1 MINATKGANL
11 LTHIFKFITSKW
23 GKWITLTTWLIGSII
38 LIMAAPVLKES
49 TQATDWL
56 PNSAESTKAFNI
68 SVEQFP
74 QPGLPV
80 IIVIRNTNG
89 LSASDYTQARNI
101 DTWLKTNKENLGLQN
116 IVSLF
121 NTPEARN
128 ELLSPDESTMTII
141 VNVSGT
147 PTEDKFQDS
156 VQDIRDYVSQFRTDR
171 LKLETGGPAGMYLDV
186 ITVFTQIDGLLLI
199 VTILLVLVLLLLIYR
214 SPIVAIVPLLCVGLV
229 MQVSLSIIAFISES
243 SSFLVVNGQSRGVM
257 TVVLFGSGTDYCL
270 FIASRF
276 KEELKRSPSSLEAMR
291 NTMRGIG
298 GAVASAG
305 ATIII
310 ASAILLIAD
319 LKSYQSMGP
328 VIGIAIVIMTVASLT
343 LVPAILTVLGPKA
356 FWPFTPKVNTNTES
370 EQTTIYGRIGNI
382 VLKKPIFTL
391 LATSGVL
398 GIFIFGII
406 GSEKSFDQLD
416 SLPQN
421 TESVRSFELLRQGFS
436 PGLLSPTNVYIDIK
450 EQNHLDSEVAA
461 ELDLI
466 ALTILEDEL
475 VLDVSYFGRPFG
487 FNSKI
492 DNKYVLEAY
501 GTNFNELQ
509 PIIQRSQKFSSFN
522 QNMLRYDVV
531 LNINPYSNE
540 ALDFIPKLRNNL
552 SEALDNSS
560 LIEPNIYVGGE
571 TAEAYDTRTAANRDT
586 YLVLP
591 LILLAIGIVLVIL
604 LKSLVAPLY
613 LLMTIIFTYFSTLGL
628 SIFIFKNIFGQDTI
642 TPGLAFF
649 LFIFLNALGVDYNIY
664 LMSRLKEESEKS
676 HLDTA
681 VLKTLALTGGVIT
694 SAGLILAGTFSA
706 LMSLPLQDL
715 FQLGFAVA
723 IGVLMDTFITRTL
736 IVPSLVKLLGKWN
749 WWPTRQSQNLQFK

>member
-1 MINATKGANL
+1 M
-11 LTHIFKFITSKW
+11 LTSLFTFITSKP
-23 GKWITLTTWLIGSII
+23 GKWITVTTWLLGSVL

-68 SVEQFP
+68 SVEEFP

-80 IIVIRNTNG
+80 IIVLRNPNG
-89 LSASDYTQARNI
+89 LSARDYTDAKNI
-101 DTWLKTNKENLGLQN
+101 DKWLDTNKGELGIQN
-116 IVSLF
+116 VVSLF
-121 NTPEARN
+121 NTPQAQN
-128 ELLSPDESTMTII
+128 ELLSPDETTMTII
-141 VNVSGT
+141 VNVSGV
-147 PTEDKFQDS
+147 PTEDTFQSS
-156 VQDIRDYVSQFRTDR
+156 VKEIRNYASQFRSDR
-171 LKLETGGPAGMYLDV
+171 LKLETGGPAGMYLDI
-186 ITVFTQIDGLLLI
+186 ITVFEQIDGLLLI
-199 VTILLVLVLLLLIYR
+199 VTIILVLILLLVIYR

-229 MQVSLSIIAFISES
+229 MQLSLSIIAFISEN

-276 KEELKRSPSSLEAMR
+276 KEELKRTSSSLDAMR
-291 NTMRGIG
+291 NTMKGIG

-343 LVPAILTVLGPKA
+343 LVPAILTILGAKA
-356 FWPFTPKVNTNTES
+356 FWPFTPKINTNTQS
-370 EQTTIYGRIGNI
+370 DQTTIYGKIGNI

-391 LATSGVL
+391 LATVGAL
-398 GIFIFGII
+398 GIFIFGIV

-436 PGLLSPTNVYIDIK
+436 PGLLSPTNVYIDINK
-450 EQNHLDSEVAA
+450 QNHLNPEIVS

-466 ALTILEDEL
+466 ALAILENEL
-475 VLDVSYFGRPFG
+475 VDDVSYFGRPFG
-487 FNSKI
+487 FNSPI
-492 DNKYVLEAY
+492 DTDVVLKAY
-501 GTNFNELQ
+501 QTDGPDLQ
-509 PIIQRSQKFSSFN
+509 PIVERSQKFTSFD
-522 QNMLRYDVV
+522 QNLLKYEVT
-531 LNINPYSNE
+531 LNINPYSTE
-540 ALDFIPKLRNNL
+540 ALDFIPKLRNTL
-552 SEALDNSS
+552 SQSLNSSS
-560 LIEPNIYVGGE
+560 LIQPRSFVGGE
-571 TAEAYDTRTAANRDT
+571 TAEAYDTRTAADRDT

-591 LILLAIGIVLVIL
+591 LILIAIGIVLVIL

-628 SIFIFKNIFGQDTI
+628 SIFIFKHIFNQDTV

-664 LMSRLKEESEKS
+664 LMSRLKEESAKLP
-676 HLDTA
+676 LDIA
-681 VLKTLALTGGVIT
+681 VLKTLALTGGVIP

-736 IVPSLVKLLGKWN
+736 IVPSLVKLLGRWN
-749 WWPTRQSQNLQFK
+749 WRPSKQVNNI

>member
-1 MINATKGANL
+1 MLTNL
-11 LTHIFKFITSKW
+11 FTFITSKS
-23 GKWITLTTWLIGSII
+23 GKWITVTTWLLGSIL
-38 LIMAAPVLKES
+38 LIMAAPALKES
-49 TQATDWL
+49 TQPTDWL

-68 SVEQFP
+68 SVEEFP
-74 QPGLPV
+74 QPGLPI
-80 IIVIRNTNG
+80 IIVIRNSNG

-101 DTWLKTNKENLGLQN
+101 DTWLETNKGNLGIQN
-116 IVSLF
+116 VVSLF
-121 NTPEARN
+121 NTPQAQN

-141 VNVSGT
+141 VNVSGV
-147 PTEDKFQDS
+147 PTEDKFQSS
-156 VQDIRDYVSQFRTDR
+156 VKEIRNYVSQFRSER
-171 LKLETGGPAGMYLDV
+171 LKLETGGPAGMYLDI
-186 ITVFTQIDGLLLI
+186 ITVFEQIDGLLLI
-199 VTILLVLVLLLLIYR
+199 VTIILVLVLLLVIYR

-229 MQVSLSIIAFISES
+229 MQLSLSIIAFISEN

-276 KEELKRSPSSLEAMR
+276 KEELKRTSSSIDAMR
-291 NTMRGIG
+291 NTMKGIG

-343 LVPAILTVLGPKA
+343 LVPAILTILGAKA
-356 FWPFTPKVNTNTES
+356 FWPFTPKINTGTQS
-370 EQTTIYGRIGNI
+370 EQNTIYGKIGNI

-391 LATSGVL
+391 LATGGAL
-398 GIFIFGII
+398 GIFIFGIV

-436 PGLLSPTNVYIDIK
+436 PGLLSPTNVYIDINK
-450 EQNHLDSEVAA
+450 QNHLNPETAS

-466 ALTILEDEL
+466 ALAILEDEL
-475 VLDVSYFGRPFG
+475 VSDVSYFGRPFG
-487 FNSKI
+487 FNSPI
-492 DNKYVLEAY
+492 DTNVVLEAY
-501 GTNFNELQ
+501 QTNVTDLQ
-509 PIIQRSQKFSSFN
+509 PILERSQKLTSFN
-522 QNMLRYDVV
+522 QNMLKYEVV
-531 LNINPYSNE
+531 LNINPYSTE
-540 ALDFIPKLRNNL
+540 ALDFIPRLRNTL
-552 SEALDNSS
+552 SKSLVSSS
-560 LIEPNIYVGGE
+560 LIEPKSFVGGE
-571 TAEAYDTRTAANRDT
+571 TAEAYDTRTAADRDT

-591 LILLAIGIVLVIL
+591 LILIAIGIVLVIL

-613 LLMTIIFTYFSTLGL
+613 LLMTIIFTYFSTLGI
-628 SIFIFKNIFGQDTI
+628 SIFIFKHIFNQDTV
-642 TPGLAFF
+642 TSGLAFF

-664 LMSRLKEESEKS
+664 LMSRLKEESVKLP
-676 HLDTA
+676 LDSA
-681 VLKTLALTGGVIT
+681 ILKTLALTGGVIT

-736 IVPSLVKLLGKWN
+736 IVPSLVKLLGQWN
-749 WWPTRQSQNLQFK
+749 WWPSKQTNNIDSISKV

>member
-1 MINATKGANL
+1 MLTNL
-11 LTHIFKFITSKW
+11 FTSITSKY
-23 GKWITLTTWLIGSII
+23 GKWITVVTWLVVSVL
-38 LIMAAPVLKES
+38 LITSAPTLKES

-56 PNSAESTKAFNI
+56 PNSAESTQAFNI
-68 SVEQFP
+68 SIEEFP
-74 QPGLPV
+74 QPGLPI
-80 IIVIRNTNG
+80 IIVIRNDNG
-89 LSASDYTQARNI
+89 LSASDYTQTRNI
-101 DTWLKTNKENLGLQN
+101 DTWLENNKERLGVQN

-121 NTPEARN
+121 KTPEARN
-128 ELLSPDESTMTII
+128 ELISPDETTMTII

-147 PTEDKFQDS
+147 PTEDKFQES
-156 VQDIRDYVSQFRTDR
+156 VKEIRDYVSQFRSDR
-171 LKLETGGPAGMYLDV
+171 LDLETGGPAGMYLD
-186 ITVFTQIDGLLLI
+186 IISVFSQIDGLLLI
-199 VTILLVLVLLLLIYR
+199 VTIILVLVLLLVIYR

-229 MQVSLSIIAFISES
+229 MQVSLSIIAFISENT
-243 SSFLVVNGQSRGVM
+243 SFLVVNGQSRGVM

-276 KEELKRSPSSLEAMR
+276 KEELKRTSSSIQAMR
-291 NTMRGIG
+291 NTMKGIG
-298 GAVASAG
+298 GAVGSAG

-328 VIGIAIVIMTVASLT
+328 VIGIAIIIMTIASLT
-343 LVPAILTVLGPKA
+343 LVPAILTVLGAKA
-356 FWPFTPKVNTNTES
+356 FWPFTPKPNTDKQPD
-370 EQTTIYGRIGNI
+370 QTTIYGKIGNI

-391 LATSGVL
+391 LTTGGVL

-436 PGLLSPTNVYIDIK
+436 PGLLSPTNVYVDINQ
-450 EQNHLDSEVAA
+450 QNHLNPQIAS
-461 ELDLI
+461 ELDTI
-466 ALTILEDEL
+466 ALTILEHEL
-475 VLDVSYFGRPFG
+475 VADVYYFGRPFG

-492 DNKYVLEAY
+492 DKHIVLEAY
-501 GTNFNELQ
+501 QTNSIELQ
-509 PIIQRSQKFSSFN
+509 PITERSKKFISFN
-522 QNMLRYDVV
+522 QNLVKYEVI
-531 LNINPYSNE
+531 LNINPYSSE
-540 ALDFIPKLRNNL
+540 ALDFIPKLRNTL
-552 SEALDNSS
+552 SESLTTSS
-560 LIEPNIYVGGE
+560 LIVSNSYVGGE
-571 TAEAYDTRTAANRDT
+571 TAEAYDTRTAADRDT

-591 LILLAIGIVLVIL
+591 LILISIGIVLVIL

-628 SIFIFKNIFGQDTI
+628 SIFIFKNIFNQDTV

-664 LMSRLKEESEKS
+664 LMSRLKEESSKAP
-676 HLDTA
+676 LDIA
-681 VLKTLALTGGVIT
+681 VLRTLALTGGVIT

-749 WWPTRQSQNLQFK
+749 WWPTRKHQKVPIT